1 MYIIIGM
8 DTAGIHGTIHL
19 LMRTV
24 EEAQEVEVTP
34 PYISKTGYQI
44 DLIEL

>member
-1 MYIIIGM
+1 MYIAIGM
-8 DTAGIHGTIHL
+8 GTAGIQGTIHL
-19 LMRTV
+19 PICTV

-34 PYISKTGYQI
+34 PYISKTGDQI